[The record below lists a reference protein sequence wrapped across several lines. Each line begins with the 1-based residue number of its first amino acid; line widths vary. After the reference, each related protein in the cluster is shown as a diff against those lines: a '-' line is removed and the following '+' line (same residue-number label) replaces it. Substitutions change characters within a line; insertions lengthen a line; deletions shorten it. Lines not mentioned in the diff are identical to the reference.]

1 MRSVIVVALI
11 ALVTAS
17 DSADD
22 KLLNA
27 MVDKLIDRLSM
38 QADQEDLDD
47 TTLAK
52 PAGAVRAPMSVM
64 QPAAVT
70 PFSSKVSAIQDT
82 LKKHGVQPSKMQE
95 LALTAM
101 AGNPMSCSATRD
113 VSASAQR
120 AMKQVFTAM
129 GPEEKV
135 SALEAT
141 NMVKINAEDMA
152 GVSLPLGFWDPL
164 GISASFQD
172 GTGSQLIFFREAE
185 LKHGRVCMLAFL
197 GIVAGETVHPFFGGN
212 IDLPAAQVRQM
223 FLETDF
229 KAFWLAAL
237 VGLGALEVFS
247 VIKQYDEPFWEF
259 DGSPV
264 GTGSTKPLGYAMQI
278 EKQDRIPG
286 DIGWDPLGMKPK
298 DPVRLKDMQTK
309 EINNGRLA
317 MLAVTGI
324 LMQEMATGEKVFG
337 ALNR

>member
-1 MRSVIVVALI
+1 MRSVIVVSLI
-11 ALVTAS
+11 ALVAAS
-17 DSADD
+17 DSADAD
-22 KLLNA
+22 GFLNKL
-27 MVDKLIDRLSM
+27 VDKLIDRVSM
-38 QADQEDLDD
+38 QSDQEDLDD

-52 PAGAVRAPMSVM
+52 PSAGAVRGPMSVM

-70 PFSSKVSAIQDT
+70 PLSSQVSAIQDT

-101 AGNPMSCSATRD
+101 AGTPLSCSATRD
-113 VSASAQR
+113 VSASAERQ
-120 AMKQVFTAM
+120 MKQVLSTM
-129 GPEEKV
+129 GPVEKV

-141 NMVKINAEDMA
+141 NVVRIRAEEMA
-152 GVSLPLGFWDPL
+152 GVSPPLGFWDPL

-172 GTGSQLIFFREAE
+172 AQGTQLIFFREAE
-185 LKHGRVCMLAFL
+185 LKHGRICMLAFL
-197 GIVAGETVHPFFGGN
+197 GIIVGEKYHPFFGGN

-237 VGLGALEVFS
+237 VGLGALEAFS
-247 VIKQYDEPFWEF
+247 LIKQYDEPFWEF

-264 GTGSTKPLGYAMQI
+264 GTGSSKPFGYATQW

-286 DIGWDPLGMKPK
+286 DIGFDPLGLKPK
-298 DPVRLKDMQTK
+298 DPKALKEIQTK

-317 MLAVTGI
+317 MLSVVGI
-324 LMQEMATGEKVFG
+324 LMQEMATGEKVF
-337 ALNR
+337 N